1 MIALTESLLVSRSK
15 RMASAFEHLPYS
27 ITILMFSGLNPSS
40 DKSSAEVYSTLV
52 PSVFASVLPSV
63 LGAVTPSGLTG
74 LVNWLT

>member
-52 PSVFASVLPSV
+52 P
-63 LGAVTPSGLTG
+63 
-74 LVNWLT
+74 